1 MEKYNNISPF
11 KVWWIFLVPIEGKAT
26 TKDLNII
33 KNDFVKMSIPNA
45 LVRHCPNKDFAKNII
60 KNIKAPSKKYSAILI
75 NDFQLGKMQ
84 GDVFNVATEKQKA
97 EAIVIG
103 E

>member
-1 MEKYNNISPF
+1 MEKYNNISAF
-11 KVWWIFLVPIEGKAT
+11 KVWWIFLVPIKGKAT
-26 TKDLNII
+26 TEDLKIV
-33 KNDFVKMSIPNA
+33 KNGFVKISVSNA
-45 LVRHCPNKDFAKNII
+45 LARHCPNKPFALEIL
-60 KNIKAPSKKYSAILI
+60 KNIKQPSKKYSAILI
-75 NDFQLGKMQ
+75 NDFQFGKMQ